1 MTRAPDDDALPVVR
15 ASDLDDGDT
24 LARWLVDT
32 LWARAAVGVLGGAP
46 KCCKSWLALDL
57 AVSVASGTPCLGAFD
72 VDDPGPVLLYM
83 AEDAAPVVKARLS
96 GICRAR
102 QLDLASVPIHVITV
116 PVLRLDRGRDQARLR
131 DAVRRHAPRL
141 LVLDPFVRLHRIDE
155 NDAGKVSA
163 LLGYLRTLQRQH
175 DVAVLVVHHARKNG
189 GGGAQAGQSLRGSGD
204 FHAWG
209 DSNLYVRQQKDA
221 LVLTIEH
228 RAAAAPEPLRL
239 QLVAGDDA
247 DVHLAIIASDLPVDH
262 EAPRDLDRWCST
274 RLAAQG
280 VPSAA
285 RSSAP
290 SSASATSASAMPS
303 CASSRPGPSSAPA
316 TAWPFPFPPL
326 ERRRER
332 NDLGVRRPSS
342 TARRA
347 SQPAVSSRR
356 SRHADKHPRR
366 ASGARPRAASAPL
379 ATRRSPAQ
387 EPRRHSTTRVRDDLP
402 RGARA
407 GTARV
412 LPGSA
417 PRPR

>member
-1 MTRAPDDDALPVVR
+1 MTRAPDDDALTVVR

-57 AVSVASGTPCLGAFD
+57 AVSVASGTACLGAFD

-83 AEDAAPVVKARLS
+83 AEDAAPVVKARLT

-102 QLDLASVPIHVITV
+102 ELDLASVPIHVITV

-155 NDAGKVSA
+155 NDAGEVSA

-189 GGGAQAGQSLRGSGD
+189 GAGAQAGQSLRGSGD

-209 DSNLYVRQQKDA
+209 DSNLYVRRQKDA

-228 RAAAAPEPLRL
+228 RAAAAPDPLRL
-239 QLVAGDDA
+239 QLVAGDDV
-247 DVHLAIIASDLPVDH
+247 DVHLAVAASDMPTEHD
-262 EAPRDLDRWCST
+262 APRDLDPLVLDALRRAGRTLSRSQLRAELRVRNERLGDALVRLVATGAVIRAGDRW
-274 RLAAQG
+274 G
-280 VPSAA
+280 VPV
-285 RSSAP
+285 P
-290 SSASATSASAMPS
+290 TP
-303 CASSRPGPSSAPA
+303 
-316 TAWPFPFPPL
+316 
-326 ERRRER
+326 
-332 NDLGVRRPSS
+332 
-342 TARRA
+342 
-347 SQPAVSSRR
+347 
-356 SRHADKHPRR
+356 
-366 ASGARPRAASAPL
+366 
-379 ATRRSPAQ
+379 
-387 EPRRHSTTRVRDDLP
+387 
-402 RGARA
+402 
-407 GTARV
+407 
-412 LPGSA
+412 
-417 PRPR
+417 